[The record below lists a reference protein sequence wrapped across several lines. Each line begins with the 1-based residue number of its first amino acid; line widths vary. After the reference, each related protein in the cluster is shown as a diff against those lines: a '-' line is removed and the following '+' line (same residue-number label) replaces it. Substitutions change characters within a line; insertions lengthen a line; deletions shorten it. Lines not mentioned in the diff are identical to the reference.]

1 MNEDFDRIL
10 VKLACPKT
18 KPVTRAGKMLA
29 KIKMRDT
36 VRHIIDVFTWVGLW
50 RALSFPLRKNLPDFF
65 IIGAAKCGTTTL
77 FDIVTS
83 HPSVHNRSNV
93 KTKEPWYFGISPLSL
108 KWYRCFFPIKKNKKL
123 LCDASVSLLPSL
135 LAPVQISYIL
145 PNAKFIVILRDP
157 VERALSHYEDNKRSG
172 YKVATTFEG
181 ALRAEYRHI
190 AEKGVQTTTRSFT
203 EYLAWGH
210 YAAQLERWFSVFDRN
225 QFLILTTVELQKD
238 RQETAYKMFDFL
250 GLPKHNITNVKNS
263 NTGKYA
269 PMLPETRRM
278 LAKYYLSYNEQLY
291 SLLGR
296 KFDWI

>member
-10 VKLACPKT
+10 AKLAWPKT
-18 KPVTRAGKMLA
+18 KPVTRAGKILA
-29 KIKMRDT
+29 KIKMRDI
-36 VRHIIDVFTWVGLW
+36 VRHTINVCTWVGLW
-50 RALSFPLRKNLPDFF
+50 RALSFPFRKNLPDFF

-83 HPSVHNRSNV
+83 HPSVHDRSNV
-93 KTKEPWYFGISPLSL
+93 KTKEPWYFGMSPLPL
-108 KWYRCFFPIKKNKKL
+108 KWYRCFFPIKKNGKL

-135 LAPVQISYIL
+135 LAPVQIRCIL
-145 PNAKFIVILRDP
+145 PSAKFIVILRDP

-181 ALRAEYRHI
+181 ALEMEYRQI
-190 AEKGVQTTTRSFT
+190 AERGVQTTTHNFT

-210 YAAQLERWFSVFDRN
+210 YAAQLERWFAVFDRD

-238 RQETAYKMFDFL
+238 KIGTAYKVFDFL
-250 GLPKHNITNVKNS
+250 GLPKHYITNVKNS
-263 NTGKYA
+263 NTGKYE

-278 LAKYYLSYNEQLY
+278 LVEYYLPYNEQLCK
-291 SLLGR
+291 LLGR
-296 KFDWI
+296 KFDWD